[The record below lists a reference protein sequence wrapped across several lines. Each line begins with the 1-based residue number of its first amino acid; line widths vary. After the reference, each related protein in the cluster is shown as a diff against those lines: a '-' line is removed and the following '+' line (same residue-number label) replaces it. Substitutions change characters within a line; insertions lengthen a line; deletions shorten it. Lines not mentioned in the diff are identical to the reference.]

1 MPEQWTAG
9 LVGEM
14 HQHQI
19 KQTELAQE
27 LGMTPEYICA
37 VLNGKR
43 HPKNAEQRFKAAL
56 DLIVKKRLSD
66 KIKTV
71 NKKGTP

>member
-9 LVGEM
+9 FVGEM
-14 HQHQI
+14 HQYQI
-19 KQTELAQE
+19 KQIELAQE
-27 LGMTPEYICA
+27 LGMTPEYVCA

-56 DLIVKKRLSD
+56 TLIVRRK
-66 KIKTV
+66 
-71 NKKGTP
+71 NP

>member
-9 LVGEM
+9 FVGEM
-14 HQHQI
+14 HQYKI
-19 KQTELAQE
+19 KQIELAQE
-27 LGMTPEYICA
+27 LGMTPEYVCA

-56 DLIVKKRLSD
+56 TLIVRRK
-66 KIKTV
+66 
-71 NKKGTP
+71 NP